1 MSDSHAADVQAELQ
15 QYLNSKNINSL
26 FISIVENLLIEK
38 PANPI
43 AFMIEYLNKQFPDQA
58 KEAFDSIMPASAP
71 AAEITTN
78 RANPSPAPAPAPAPS
93 KSPAPASA
101 PADEDSEDDEDDFIA
116 DMPEMA
122 VPKAKPKDRRVSVSA
137 ESVDPNK
144 LKAQISQVTN
154 IPKSE
159 QVHQSLMKVIAKSP
173 YLRMLDSEQ
182 KDLLVKAFS
191 GPIEKKDGEDIIVQG
206 EMGETFYLLDE
217 GNVDIYIKN
226 KGGEGDIKVS
236 ALKAGDSFGELAI
249 MYNAPRAATCRVN
262 GSAKVWSLDRLSFK
276 VIVVAAAMQKREK
289 YKGFLEK
296 VPLLQSLTEMEVMTL
311 ADSLSEE
318 IYESGSF
325 VCKQGDPGDFFY
337 IVINGQA
344 QCTVVDA
351 AGNSKPVK
359 MVTEGEYFGEIA
371 LMTSKPRQATVAAID
386 GSLKVLA
393 IDRATFNRVFGS
405 METIM
410 QRNMDVYGKY
420 TMEDAN

>member
-344 QCTVVDA
+344 QCTVLDA